1 MTKPR
6 RYALAGVGIGLPG
19 LVYAVWCCHPLT
31 VAFCGVMWGST
42 LTLAAI
48 VWRGRR

>member
-1 MTKPR
+1 MGQLVCLVFMVGLYFAVSPASSAR
-6 RYALAGVGIGLPG
+6 FGMFFAGSQV
-19 LVYAVWCCHPLT
+19 
-31 VAFCGVMWGST
+31 

>member
-1 MTKPR
+1 MGAGGFG
-6 RYALAGVGIGLPG
+6 YALWGGNP
-19 LVYAVWCCHPLT
+19 WT